1 MLPLPA
7 TAERPRRARAGRPWH
22 GSRSRPGRDRAA
34 PGRARS
40 GCRRRAASRSP
51 PCAADDARSPTAA
64 PAGKPGARS
73 ARQRLATGRQGGA
86 RRRSD
91 FPHRDA
97 SLDGGHLVI
106 DGEERVRCG
115 NAGPKAAG
123 RRGYASPHDCG
134 CRMAVAAG
142 IPDRTSSESA
152 LLVAAGQRSPSR
164 LRRALLQR
172 TAVRSSGPNSP
183 GAGEP
188 VPGARSS
195 SEPAHH
201 KRWTLM
207 LPRSA
212 SRSYRCRSR
221 RSSRASRPRSAA

>member
-7 TAERPRRARAGRPWH
+7 TAERPRRARAVDLGM
-22 GSRSRPGRDRAA
+22 DRGHVPAA
-34 PGRARS
+34 IAQHLADLGQAAA
-40 GCRRRAASRSP
+40 GAQHLGRRRVPQTMRAHRRQPPLASPAHDLRDS
-51 PCAADDARSPTAA
+51 AWRQ
-64 PAGKPGARS
+64 AGK
-73 ARQRLATGRQGGA
+73 GA

-123 RRGYASPHDCG
+123 RRGYGSPHDCG
-134 CRMAVAAG
+134 RRIAVAAG